1 MSIKSIIVLFLF
13 PLFLNAG
20 SIREGS
26 HGIIVTEME
35 NGILDSINFV
45 VKGSVQDN
53 GSGYPTILVSFPDS
67 VMRKYGVASGMSGSP
82 AYVDG
87 KLIGALSSTW
97 PFLNQPLGNITPIEE
112 MHKLK
117 NTASAGNLTEK
128 SQNIYVSCSI
138 PTFLSFTDSIMKERH
153 LTVKSASASD
163 SSYPVLPGY
172 SVGIG
177 LISGDMTVA
186 IVGTITEKS
195 GNEIYALGHPALGLG
210 QEEFPLV
217 SCKTVTT
224 ASSKYMSFKIPVIG
238 KAVGSVIN
246 DGYSGIYAL
255 LDRRAPTIRTTV
267 SIDKKYYSYNLA
279 SSSYLSPL
287 LFQMAVFHA
296 TSKSFLQNDKNSFIA
311 HFSIEGNNIHLKS
324 TLFGRRKF
332 APFNII
338 APLSSVLNEMYD
350 NSKRKIDI
358 DNIKIDVTTV
368 DHDIFGKIKTLS
380 IVPKLSRRNGK
391 FTINVTASRFRKCDT
406 TLSIEYFNNRLK
418 PGKYSLVLMGRNTY
432 VKLLENY
439 KIFDRNN
446 IDDMISLLNETPQKP
461 YLYYAILDSRRGGII
476 GNKYYDEI
484 PADYL
489 QGDNSDISYV
499 KRIISVDSIP
509 IPFVPEGK
517 VITSFIVEEK

>member
-20 SIREGS
+20 SIREGT

-311 HFSIEGNNIHLKS
+311 HFN
-324 TLFGRRKF
+324 
-332 APFNII
+332 
-338 APLSSVLNEMYD
+338 
-350 NSKRKIDI
+350 
-358 DNIKIDVTTV
+358 
-368 DHDIFGKIKTLS
+368 
-380 IVPKLSRRNGK
+380 
-391 FTINVTASRFRKCDT
+391 
-406 TLSIEYFNNRLK
+406 
-418 PGKYSLVLMGRNTY
+418 SLVLMGRNTY